1 MLIVDSQV
9 HIWNTGKLPTPIH
22 RQVPVFSKDDLLKEM
37 DEAGVDAAILHP
49 PAFDPNSDA
58 VAIEAA
64 RQHPNRLAVL
74 GRFPVDQ
81 PESRALVDT
90 WKNQPGML
98 GLRFVFLQP
107 HQQSWP
113 TDGTMD
119 WLWPAAERAGIP
131 IALFATSFLPAV
143 GQIAQRHPQL
153 RLLIDHMA
161 VVPNAKDHAAF
172 AALPE
177 LLALARYPNVAVKAS
192 GAPAYSSEPYPYRN
206 IHPYIRQMYDAF
218 GPDRMF
224 WGTDI
229 TRMPCSYRQCVTMF
243 TEEMPWLKGRD
254 LELVMGRALAGWL
267 GWKLPP
273 AP

>member
-1 MLIVDSQV
+1 
-9 HIWNTGKLPTPIH
+9 
-22 RQVPVFSKDDLLKEM
+22 
-37 DEAGVDAAILHP
+37 
-49 PAFDPNSDA
+49 
-58 VAIEAA
+58 
-64 RQHPNRLAVL
+64 
-74 GRFPVDQ
+74 
-81 PESRALVDT
+81 
-90 WKNQPGML
+90 
-98 GLRFVFLQP
+98 
-107 HQQSWP
+107 
-113 TDGTMD
+113 MD

-131 IALFATSFLPAV
+131 IALFATSFLPAL
-143 GQIAQRHPQL
+143 GQIAQRHPKL

-161 VVPNAKDHAAF
+161 VVPNAKDAAAF

-177 LLALARYPNVAVKAS
+177 LIALAKYPTVAVKAS

-218 GPDRMF
+218 GPRMF

-243 TEEMPWLKGRD
+243 TEEMLWLKGRD
-254 LELVMGRALAGWL
+254 LELVMGRGLADWL